1 VLLAVHKKLNLD
13 MLPVKSAA
21 GLLIFFVPGICAVSN
36 ILASALMYSKSR
48 KGIGL
53 NFSAPK
59 L

>member
-1 VLLAVHKKLNLD
+1 

-36 ILASALMYSKSR
+36 ILASALLYSKSR

-53 NFSAPK
+53 DFSAPK